1 MLNQG
6 GGKKFGE
13 ECLMKSTSICIWLKT
28 DNAVVSAEHCR
39 RTRILFIF
47 GKATM
52 IFAQIQ
58 RWTHT
63 SVPQR
68 SHNTAKCLFAK
79 QTSSVCVG
87 LCSILFG
94 SIIKSLKLSL
104 DELTSPVE
112 ESDSGHIRDLEK
124 RSRDRYREMFN
135 TNTTLTKIIWRLES
149 RQSFALNK
157 LITRN
162 GEIERRLKAGR
173 DVSDIMPGATP
184 VASTPVKED
193 TVKEELH
200 RCFFFYQEESAG
212 K

>member
-1 MLNQG
+1 
-6 GGKKFGE
+6 
-13 ECLMKSTSICIWLKT
+13 
-28 DNAVVSAEHCR
+28 
-39 RTRILFIF
+39 
-47 GKATM
+47 
-52 IFAQIQ
+52 
-58 RWTHT
+58 
-63 SVPQR
+63 
-68 SHNTAKCLFAK
+68 
-79 QTSSVCVG
+79 
-87 LCSILFG
+87 
-94 SIIKSLKLSL
+94 
-104 DELTSPVE
+104 
-112 ESDSGHIRDLEK
+112 
-124 RSRDRYREMFN
+124 MFN